1 MRWGDGCCHNPDMPT
16 PRLNVRYQVR
26 NGKHLLAASI
36 SESDPERISDR
47 KLGVIAPSRAS
58 VCGQIH
64 QAVLRGTVMK
74 RREFIRALGGA
85 ATATIGAFGIRLRQ
99 LIGYD
104 RLRSQPA

>member
-1 MRWGDGCCHNPDMPT
+1 MARLT
-16 PRLNVRYQVR
+16 PSGHRSDSSALLPLPRVCLRLNSSSQ
-26 NGKHLLAASI
+26 SF
-36 SESDPERISDR
+36 S
-47 KLGVIAPSRAS
+47 
-58 VCGQIH
+58 
-64 QAVLRGTVMK
+64 GTDMK